1 MAGITI
7 LNTGEYL
14 VRTTGGF
21 NLFFLIPLFM
31 LIIPTIFFI
40 LCCFLGTELGTEK
53 EFFLIEV
60 FSIIIGISFSFATR
74 HFGGEKITVPKYKV
88 TIDDSVTYKDFT
100 NRYEVIK
107 QEGQIYTIIDK
118 EDLAAAEKK

>member
-74 HFGGEKITVPKYKV
+74 HFGGEKITIPK
-88 TIDDSVTYKDFT
+88 
-100 NRYEVIK
+100 YEVIK